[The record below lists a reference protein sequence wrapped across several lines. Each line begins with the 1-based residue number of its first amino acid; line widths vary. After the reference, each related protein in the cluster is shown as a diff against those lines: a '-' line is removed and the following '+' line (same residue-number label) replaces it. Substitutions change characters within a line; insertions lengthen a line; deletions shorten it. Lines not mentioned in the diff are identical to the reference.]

1 MASAFIQNCICL
13 CWSNHGLQYMK
24 LCRPYWFFIALDACS
39 DMPFSAC
46 RYRAAAAVGD
56 SARATR
62 GSALPQDGRDGRQD
76 SCTGIVRRFCVRRVP
91 YGKGWLD
98 VAHQTNVLEHSARTR
113 F

>member
-1 MASAFIQNCICL
+1 M
-13 CWSNHGLQYMK
+13 QYMK

-39 DMPFSAC
+39 DVPFSAC

-76 SCTGIVRRFCVRRVP
+76 SCTGIVRRFCVTLYMMRNHPSGVCP
-91 YGKGWLD
+91 MAKVG
-98 VAHQTNVLEHSARTR
+98 
-113 F
+113 